1 MNPQTPYLQTSLVV
15 TSAPGF
21 LPIGRAGN
29 QTSGFLCFPVVIT
42 CNERVE
48 RVLTPHCEVGLPVSS
63 RLQKIAAN
71 PRRAAAVASARSRL
85 ADWISN
91 EPSIQSAPL
100 ASLRLK
106 AGLSQTE
113 LAAKLNTSQPNIAR
127 FEKSP
132 GNATLESIK
141 GWASALGVPL
151 LDVIAAIESTNAVGE
166 KSCE

>member
-1 MNPQTPYLQTSLVV
+1 M
-15 TSAPGF
+15 
-21 LPIGRAGN
+21 
-29 QTSGFLCFPVVIT
+29 
-42 CNERVE
+42 
-48 RVLTPHCEVGLPVSS
+48 
-63 RLQKIAAN
+63 
-71 PRRAAAVASARSRL
+71 
-85 ADWISN
+85 SN
-91 EPSIQSAPL
+91 EPSIQSGPL
-100 ASLRLK
+100 ASLRLR

-141 GWASALGVPL
+141 GWASVLGVPV